1 MGPVIS
7 PLQTGFPPQ
16 ADVLAVDGEVVS
28 YADLTAVAMLA
39 EEWEPFV
46 HRARRGAYL
55 ATCREIDQGALRQ
68 AGQRFRRDRALVA
81 ADDLKEW
88 LVARSLARSDWEAAL
103 ARSLLLEGDE
113 GRDEGGGE
121 GGDGPGY
128 GQGAPSAELLW
139 ADAFCSG
146 LWARS
151 AQLAVDW
158 LAAQLIVDRPIADR
172 LMAGPPTADRPI
184 ADRLMAGPPTADRPI
199 ADRLMAGPPT
209 ADRPT
214 ADRPTAGPL
223 LASGLDPAPFPLP
236 SGAEAASALSVD
248 AGRVTAIAG
257 WRAAYDDLR
266 PRLATDAAVT
276 QVVRQRE
283 LEWTSFDIEELVLG
297 TETAA
302 REALLCSRED
312 GMEAEEILRRAG
324 GRLEAR
330 RARAGSLLPTVVAG
344 LLAAPVGDGV
354 TGPFRH
360 TDGWSVI
367 WLRDRR
373 RPEVTDDDVR
383 AEAADDLVREALDR
397 ELVGHLR
404 WLGPT

>member
-184 ADRLMAGPPTADRPI
+184 ADRLMAGPPTADRP
-199 ADRLMAGPPT
+199 
-209 ADRPT
+209 
-214 ADRPTAGPL
+214 TAGPL

>member
-184 ADRLMAGPPTADRPI
+184 ADRLMAGPPTADRP
-199 ADRLMAGPPT
+199 
-209 ADRPT
+209 
-214 ADRPTAGPL
+214 TAGPL

-383 AEAADDLVREALDR
+383 AEAADDRVREALDR
-397 ELVGHLR
+397 ELVRHLR

>member
-151 AQLAVDW
+151 AQLAVHF
-158 LAAQLIVDRPIADR
+158 
-172 LMAGPPTADRPI
+172 T
-184 ADRLMAGPPTADRPI
+184 
-199 ADRLMAGPPT
+199 
-209 ADRPT
+209 
-214 ADRPTAGPL
+214 
-223 LASGLDPAPFPLP
+223 F
-236 SGAEAASALSVD
+236 
-248 AGRVTAIAG
+248 
-257 WRAAYDDLR
+257 
-266 PRLATDAAVT
+266 
-276 QVVRQRE
+276 
-283 LEWTSFDIEELVLG
+283 
-297 TETAA
+297 
-302 REALLCSRED
+302 
-312 GMEAEEILRRAG
+312 
-324 GRLEAR
+324 
-330 RARAGSLLPTVVAG
+330 
-344 LLAAPVGDGV
+344 
-354 TGPFRH
+354 
-360 TDGWSVI
+360 
-367 WLRDRR
+367 
-373 RPEVTDDDVR
+373 
-383 AEAADDLVREALDR
+383 
-397 ELVGHLR
+397 
-404 WLGPT
+404 

>member
-81 ADDLKEW
+81 ADDLKQW

-184 ADRLMAGPPTADRPI
+184 ADRLMAGPPTADRP
-199 ADRLMAGPPT
+199 
-209 ADRPT
+209 
-214 ADRPTAGPL
+214 TAGPL
-223 LASGLDPAPFPLP
+223 LASGLEPAPFPLP

>member
-81 ADDLKEW
+81 ADDLKQW

-184 ADRLMAGPPTADRPI
+184 ADRLMAGP
-199 ADRLMAGPPT
+199 
-209 ADRPT
+209 PT

>member
-172 LMAGPPTADRPI
+172 PTADR
-184 ADRLMAGPPTADRPI
+184 
-199 ADRLMAGPPT
+199 PT

>member
-158 LAAQLIVDRPIADR
+158 LAAQLIV
-172 LMAGPPTADRPI
+172 
-184 ADRLMAGPPTADRPI
+184 DRPI

>member
-184 ADRLMAGPPTADRPI
+184 ADRLMAGPPTADRP
-199 ADRLMAGPPT
+199 
-209 ADRPT
+209 
-214 ADRPTAGPL
+214 TAGPL
-223 LASGLDPAPFPLP
+223 LASGLEPAPFPLP

-383 AEAADDLVREALDR
+383 AEAAADLVREALDR

>member
-81 ADDLKEW
+81 ADDLKQW

-158 LAAQLIVDRPIADR
+158 LAAQLIV
-172 LMAGPPTADRPI
+172 
-184 ADRLMAGPPTADRPI
+184 DRPI

>member
-81 ADDLKEW
+81 ADDLKQW

-158 LAAQLIVDRPIADR
+158 LAAQLIV
-172 LMAGPPTADRPI
+172 DRPI

-302 REALLCSRED
+302 REALLRSRED

>member
-1 MGPVIS
+1 
-7 PLQTGFPPQ
+7 
-16 ADVLAVDGEVVS
+16 LA
-28 YADLTAVAMLA
+28 
-39 EEWEPFV
+39 
-46 HRARRGAYL
+46 
-55 ATCREIDQGALRQ
+55 I
-68 AGQRFRRDRALVA
+68 
-81 ADDLKEW
+81 
-88 LVARSLARSDWEAAL
+88 
-103 ARSLLLEGDE
+103 
-113 GRDEGGGE
+113 
-121 GGDGPGY
+121 
-128 GQGAPSAELLW
+128 
-139 ADAFCSG
+139 
-146 LWARS
+146 
-151 AQLAVDW
+151 DW
-158 LAAQLIVDRPIADR
+158 LAAR
-172 LMAGPPTADRPI
+172 LMAHRLMGDRP
-184 ADRLMAGPPTADRPI
+184 MAGPLVAPG
-199 ADRLMAGPPT
+199 LEPPQF
-209 ADRPT
+209 
-214 ADRPTAGPL
+214 PL
-223 LASGLDPAPFPLP
+223 LP
-236 SGAEAASALSVD
+236 GAEAGSAFFVD

-257 WRAAYDDLR
+257 WRAAYDDVR
-266 PRLATDAAVT
+266 SRLATDAAVA

-283 LEWTSFDIEELVLG
+283 LEWTSFDIQELVLG

>member
-184 ADRLMAGPPTADRPI
+184 ADRLMAGPPTADRP
-199 ADRLMAGPPT
+199 
-209 ADRPT
+209 
-214 ADRPTAGPL
+214 TAGPL
-223 LASGLDPAPFPLP
+223 LASGLEPAPFPLP

>member
-1 MGPVIS
+1 
-7 PLQTGFPPQ
+7 
-16 ADVLAVDGEVVS
+16 
-28 YADLTAVAMLA
+28 
-39 EEWEPFV
+39 
-46 HRARRGAYL
+46 L

-158 LAAQLIVDRPIADR
+158 LAAQLIV
-172 LMAGPPTADRPI
+172 DRPI

>member
-172 LMAGPPTADRPI
+172 LMAGPPTADRP
-184 ADRLMAGPPTADRPI
+184 A
-199 ADRLMAGPPT
+199 
-209 ADRPT
+209 

>member
-184 ADRLMAGPPTADRPI
+184 ADRLMAGPPTADRPT
-199 ADRLMAGPPT
+199 AARPP
-209 ADRPT
+209 
-214 ADRPTAGPL
+214 AGPL

>member
-1 MGPVIS
+1 
-7 PLQTGFPPQ
+7 
-16 ADVLAVDGEVVS
+16 
-28 YADLTAVAMLA
+28 
-39 EEWEPFV
+39 
-46 HRARRGAYL
+46 L

-68 AGQRFRRDRALVA
+68 AAQRFRRERALVA

-88 LVARSLARSDWEAAL
+88 LVTRSLTRSDWEAAL
-103 ARSLLLEGDE
+103 ARSLLLAGDE
-113 GRDEGGGE
+113 GGDENGKG
-121 GGDGPGY
+121 GGDGPGHDEDAA
-128 GQGAPSAELLW
+128 GHGEDAAGHGEDAPSAELLW

-151 AQLAVDW
+151 AQLAIDW
-158 LAAQLIVDRPIADR
+158 LAAR
-172 LMAGPPTADRPI
+172 LMAHRLMGDRP
-184 ADRLMAGPPTADRPI
+184 MAGPLVAPG
-199 ADRLMAGPPT
+199 LEPPQF
-209 ADRPT
+209 
-214 ADRPTAGPL
+214 PL
-223 LASGLDPAPFPLP
+223 LP
-236 SGAEAASALSVD
+236 GAEAGSAFFVD

-257 WRAAYDDLR
+257 WRAAYDDVR
-266 PRLATDAAVT
+266 SRLATDAAVA

-283 LEWTSFDIEELVLG
+283 LEWTSFDIQELVLG

-302 REALLCSRED
+302 REALLCSREE

-330 RARAGSLLPTVVAG
+330 RARASSLPPTMVAD

-354 TGPFRH
+354 AGPFRH
-360 TDGWSVI
+360 TDGWSVM
-367 WLRDRR
+367 WLRQRR

-383 AEAADDLVREALDR
+383 AEAAEDLVREALDR